1 MKGFLASSSF
11 HSCFDSVVSFLDVS
25 EGCCMVSETFFK
37 VLLRVLRISM
47 CRLLRLLCTLHFKGA
62 SSFVRHLH
70 CLLSCCV
77 VERSV
82 LPCDEIMDFVFG
94 MQE

>member
-25 EGCCMVSETFFK
+25 EGFCMVSETFFK
-37 VLLRVLRISM
+37 VLLRVLRMILFL
-47 CRLLRLLCTLHFKGA
+47 CRLFRLLGTLHFRGA
-62 SSFVRHLH
+62 FSFVRHLH

-77 VERSV
+77 V
-82 LPCDEIMDFVFG
+82 L
-94 MQE
+94 